1 MLEAQPWR
9 LTEAQVLQFKKM
21 VDSQFV
27 LHMADHQSTHLM
39 TYCPRFYFQSVL
51 RVCRDDTNFVQVPL
65 TEHQCRLHVASVFP
79 GFVRARYRWGIQV
92 NAGLP
97 QGFVFLKQKDY
108 KKGRSVVAYSNT
120 ITEKVQRGT
129 ASAIEQMLHVCF
141 PDHLGT
147 LAPPQIFAKIQ
158 EFFST
163 ESLLCPCKKTFAS
176 LMTT

>member
-1 MLEAQPWR
+1 MSEIL
-9 LTEAQVLQFKKM
+9 L
-21 VDSQFV
+21 
-27 LHMADHQSTHLM
+27 
-39 TYCPRFYFQSVL
+39 QSVL
-51 RVCRDDTNFVQVPL
+51 RVSRDDTNFVQVPL
-65 TEHQCRLHVASVFP
+65 TEHQCRLHDASVFP

-120 ITEKVQRGT
+120 VTEKVQRGT

-141 PDHLGT
+141 PDRLGT

-158 EFFST
+158 GFFST
-163 ESLLCPCKKTFAS
+163 VPLQEDVRFINDDLIGFFNSVPQVRILEA
-176 LMTT
+176 TTVQPIILQGV